1 MKYFNFKAMLAV
13 SASSAMLAGAM
24 ATPAFAQSTNTSVA
38 EDEIITIGTR
48 RKARSAADVI
58 APVDVIPATELL
70 NQAPVD
76 IADALRIAVPSFNVN
91 TQPISD
97 AATIVRPANLRG
109 LSPDNTLVLLNG
121 KRRHRASVISFL
133 GGGIADGAHGPDIS
147 VFPSLALKNVQ
158 VLRDGAS
165 SQYGSDAIAGVIN
178 FELKDASEGGVIEAR
193 YGETYEGDGE
203 NFRIAGN
210 VGLPLGD
217 RGFVNLTAEY
227 SDVGDTNRSIARDD
241 VTALVAAGNTAIL
254 DQSVNTLT
262 TDIDSVQIWGQPNVN
277 DDIKLFV
284 NSAYEVSDNLE
295 LYAWGNYAE
304 RQVEGG
310 FFFRNPTNRGGVF
323 AGPSVDP
330 VTGALSSAD
339 NAVASV
345 SVGNLAGIDPA
356 ACPAGIPLVNGT
368 IPDPTVLA
376 QVTAD
381 ANCFSFVETLP
392 GGFVPRFGGDNQ
404 DVAFVVG
411 ARGDLDVG
419 TGLGYDVSFSYGENT
434 TDFFINNTI
443 NASLGPDTPRDFEP
457 GGYEQEDINF
467 NVDFNYGLPISGW
480 ASDLNIAAGF
490 EYREETF
497 TINQGDDASFALG
510 PLAAP
515 TVGFPTGQ
523 GFASSSNGFGGFV
536 PASAGSFSQD
546 NIAIYGD
553 LEGDLTDQLSLQGA
567 LRYEDFSSFGD
578 TLNWKIGGKY
588 TVSDDLTLRGTISTG
603 FHAPTAGQANV
614 INITTAFVGGILQDV
629 ATLPLTSA
637 AGEFLNAQRVADGD
651 QPFTLDAED
660 STNISVGFASRLGDL
675 SLTVDYF
682 NIDLE
687 GRISLTDNQ
696 DFTAALTSFANGNN
710 VALTGDESTSQLIN
724 LLNGVGGFNAS
735 DFAGSEDLAAFAVFA
750 NNFDTRT
757 QGIDVVASLP
767 VDFGQGSSSVTLAAN
782 WTDTDVTNRGDI
794 EPIGDLR
801 TRSLEENIPSV
812 KGNLTVNHEQG
823 DWRGLVRANYHSS
836 FFEDHL
842 GTNGFPIDLGSE
854 LNFDAEVTYSLPALE
869 GAEISVG
876 AANIFDNTPD
886 ELADIPLDGFSSVGA
901 VAGAQFPSTAPF
913 GFNGGSWYVRARYNF

>member
-510 PLAAP
+510 PLTTP

-523 GFASSSNGFGGFV
+523 GFASSSNGFPGFV
-536 PASAGSFSQD
+536 PAAAGSFSQD

-614 INITTAFVGGILQDV
+614 VNITTAFVGGILQDV